1 MSTLGNF
8 FYRIRSIGVT
18 PEMDGFA
25 IRRLGIFNLINFF
38 GFTTG
43 LVLPV
48 LAALND
54 GYLPPIAWMVA
65 CSPAVISLGVLLAHA
80 LYKHQFALIWYFLLY
95 PLVTSLVYV
104 NSIDAG
110 IELFFIFYGVLG
122 VFFLQRIPYLIAS
135 IGFSMVCFIGVY
147 LGGNDFRFVMA
158 EINYPFFVLN
168 HVIALVFIFGGL
180 FLIKQENIAYQNEL
194 LNTNT
199 FLSQYAQE
207 IESQK
212 EELAA
217 LNQIKT
223 KMFSIISHDV
233 RLPLYSLRNIFQSMR
248 DYDMPGDQVK
258 ELVPE
263 IAKDLSHTTELMENL
278 LQWAKS
284 QMAGESIQPQRVD
297 LTATIDNVLQ
307 LIHTQASNKN
317 ITLEFD
323 QLDSVWV
330 EADPSMLETVV
341 RNLCSNAIKF
351 TPADGKITLQLE
363 ASDQLVWVHVND
375 TGVGMDDATQAKI
388 LGEGYYTTKGTSNES
403 GTGLGLL
410 ICRDFVRKNG
420 GDLTVHSELGVGT
433 TFSFTIPLSNE

>member
-18 PEMDGFA
+18 PAMDGFA

-65 CSPAVISLGVLLAHA
+65 CSPAVISLGVLVAHA
-80 LYKHQFALIWYFLLY
+80 LRKHQLALLWYFVLY

-122 VFFLQRIPYLIAS
+122 VFFLQRIPYLIAA
-135 IGFSMVCFIGVY
+135 IGFSMACFVIAY
-147 LGGNDFRFVMA
+147 LGGRDFEFVMA
-158 EINYPFFVLN
+158 DINYPFFVLN
-168 HVIALVFIFGGL
+168 HLIALVFIFGGL

-194 LNTNT
+194 LHTNIN
-199 FLSQYAQE
+199 LSQYTRE

-223 KMFSIISHDV
+223 KMFSVISHDV
-233 RLPLYSLRNIFQSMR
+233 RLPLYSLRNIFLSMR
-248 DYDMPGDQVK
+248 DYDMPADQVK

-263 IAKDLSHTTELMENL
+263 IAKDLSHTTDLMENL

-284 QMAGESIQPQRVD
+284 QMAGESIHPQRMD
-297 LTATIDNVLQ
+297 LTATIDRVLQ
-307 LIHTQASNKN
+307 LIHTQATNKN

-323 QLDSVWV
+323 QLDSLWV
-330 EADPSMLETVV
+330 KADPSMLETVV

-351 TPADGKITLQLE
+351 TPAEGKITLALE
-363 ASDQLVWVHVND
+363 TVGEMVWVHISD
-375 TGVGMDDATQAKI
+375 TGVGMDTETQAKV

-403 GTGLGLL
+403 GTGLGLM

>member
-168 HVIALVFIFGGL
+168 HVIALLFIFGGL

-363 ASDQLVWVHVND
+363 ESDQLVWVHVND